1 MKYTTR
7 IKHNEWK
14 DGDIICFPANQLNN
28 KPLFDTLCEVINSK
42 LYQFPHMAEYT
53 PDENFEAIRI
63 DYKFISDGT
72 WFKKGTEA
80 YPTQEL
86 TTENNSWGAVFVG
99 YTNETYHGYSGTLPR
114 WDGEICS
121 LTEFK
126 IEKR

>member
-1 MKYTTR
+1 MIYMILKIGVSLKETIPQHWLSWILVWICQLGMNITQFRNISYLRKKNMKYTTR

-28 KPLFDTLCEVINSK
+28 KPLFDTLCKVINSK

-72 WFKKGTEA
+72 WFK
-80 YPTQEL
+80 
-86 TTENNSWGAVFVG
+86 
-99 YTNETYHGYSGTLPR
+99 
-114 WDGEICS
+114 
-121 LTEFK
+121 
-126 IEKR
+126 